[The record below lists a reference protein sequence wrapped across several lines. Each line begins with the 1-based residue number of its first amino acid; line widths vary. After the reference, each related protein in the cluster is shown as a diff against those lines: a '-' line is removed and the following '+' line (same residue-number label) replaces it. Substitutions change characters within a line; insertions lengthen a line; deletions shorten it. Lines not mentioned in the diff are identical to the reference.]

1 MHTIFVEAKAISAAK
16 RNQAEEYVLCYK
28 TKLNLSF
35 VNWEN
40 LDFSGNLFL
49 KGN

>member
-1 MHTIFVEAKAISAAK
+1 MHTRFVEAKAISAAK

-35 VNWEN
+35 VN
-40 LDFSGNLFL
+40 
-49 KGN
+49 